1 MDSKVNYTVVGLFV
15 LLLSVA
21 LVALVLWFGAGN
33 YTRTVYDTFY
43 AYMRE
48 SVSGL
53 NVNAPV
59 KYRGVEVG
67 QVREIVLDPENTELV
82 RLRLEIV
89 HGSPI
94 KSDTVAVLS
103 VQGLTGIAF
112 VDLTGGSRTS
122 PLLKARPGK
131 EYPVINTGPSLL
143 SRLDMALTH
152 GLDNVNRLTADV
164 HALLEPQNTESVR
177 NILEHIDKL
186 TAALASRDK
195 ALQVGVDHAVK
206 TLENTSKAS
215 ADLPELVSGIKN
227 AAKSLEIMANQL
239 TSASSGLS
247 QTVEHSRHDI
257 EAFTQQ
263 TLPETTQLISNLRD
277 LSTDMQ
283 RLTKELDRDP
293 SVVLYGRRAATPGP
307 GE

>member
-1 MDSKVNYTVVGLFV
+1 MDTKVNYTVVGLFV

-21 LVALVLWFGAGN
+21 LIALVLWFGAGN

-59 KYRGVEVG
+59 KYRGVEIG
-67 QVREIVLDPENTELV
+67 KVREIILDPDNPELV

-89 HGSPI
+89 RGSPI

-122 PLLKARPGK
+122 PLLKAKPGK
-131 EYPVINTGPSLL
+131 EYPEITTGPSLFA
-143 SRLDMALTH
+143 RVDMALNQA
-152 GLDNVNRLTADV
+152 LNNVNQLTEDV
-164 HALLEPQNTESVR
+164 HALLEPKNRESVR
-177 NILEHIDKL
+177 NILAHIDAL
-186 TAALASRDK
+186 TATLASRDQ
-195 ALQVGVDHAVK
+195 ALQAGVDHAVK
-206 TLENTSKAS
+206 TLENTAKAS
-215 ADLPELVSGIKN
+215 ADLPELVAGIKGT
-227 AAKSLEIMANQL
+227 AQALERMANQL
-239 TSASSGLS
+239 TSAGSGLT
-247 QTVEHSRHDI
+247 QTVEHSRHDVD
-257 EAFTQQ
+257 AFAQQ
-263 TLPETTQLISNLRD
+263 TLPEAAQLVSNLRD
-277 LSTDMQ
+277 LSNDLQ
-283 RLTKELDRDP
+283 RLTRELDRDP
-293 SVVLYGRRAATPGP
+293 SAVLYGRRTTPPGP

>member
-21 LVALVLWFGAGN
+21 LIALVLWFGAGN

-67 QVREIVLDPENTELV
+67 KVREIVLDPENTELV

-89 HGSPI
+89 RGSPI

-143 SRLDMALTH
+143 SRVDMALTQA
-152 GLDNVNRLTADV
+152 LDNVNQLTADV
-164 HALLEPQNTESVR
+164 HALLQPQNRESVR

-195 ALQVGVDHAVK
+195 ALQVGVDHAVR
-206 TLENTSKAS
+206 TLENTAKVS
-215 ADLPELVSGIKN
+215 ADLPELVSSIKD
-227 AAKSLEIMANQL
+227 AAKSLEVMANGL
-239 TSASSGLS
+239 T
-247 QTVEHSRHDI
+247 QTFEHSQHDI

-263 TLPETTQLISNLRD
+263 TLPETTQMISNLRD
-277 LSTDMQ
+277 LSTDLQ
-283 RLTKELDRDP
+283 RLTRELDRDP
-293 SVVLYGRRAATPGP
+293 SVVLYGRRTAMPGP